1 MTDLTQEQFEN
12 MIDMFQESFYGSPG
26 FNNEAQD
33 QFIDDLVGYD
43 KLKLL
48 DPLTKDDLT
57 DQQKIDF
64 FNSLQAEYLKRCQQ
78 AAKWNC
84 WRQR

>member
-1 MTDLTQEQFEN
+1 MTDLTQEQHEN

-33 QFIDDLVGYD
+33 PFIDDLVGCD

-57 DQQKIDF
+57 DQQKIEF
-64 FNSLQAEYLKRCQQ
+64 FNSLQAEYLKRCKQ